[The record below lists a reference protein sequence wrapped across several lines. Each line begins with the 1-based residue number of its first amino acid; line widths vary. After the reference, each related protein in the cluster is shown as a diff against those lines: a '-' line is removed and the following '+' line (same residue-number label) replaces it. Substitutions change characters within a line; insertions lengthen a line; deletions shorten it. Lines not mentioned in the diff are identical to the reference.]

1 MKIFSNARAVIF
13 DAVGTL
19 IEPDPPAA
27 LVYAGFGRV
36 FGSHLDLAEIAERFA
51 VAFRRED
58 DLDHAAG
65 WRTSEGR
72 EVERWRRVVAYV
84 LHDVSNPGAC
94 FQALFD
100 HFARPEA
107 WRCHP
112 AAATVLPRLA
122 NRGFTLGMAS
132 NYDRRLRSVAAGMPE
147 LAPLRHLV
155 ISSEVG
161 WRKPAAEFFAAL
173 RAAVGCAAEEIV
185 YVGDDRGNDYDGAR
199 TAGLRAVLYDPR
211 GRAPDVAE
219 RLGRLEE
226 VECLLAVG

>member
-1 MKIFSNARAVIF
+1 VVF

-19 IEPDPPAA
+19 MEPDPPAA

-36 FGSHLDLAEIAERFA
+36 FGSRPDLAEIAERFG
-51 VAFRRED
+51 VAFRREE
-58 DLDHAAG
+58 DLDRAAG

-112 AAATVLPRLA
+112 AAATVLSRLA
-122 NRGFTLGMAS
+122 ERGFVLGMAS

-147 LAPLRHLV
+147 LAPLRHLI

-161 WRKPAAEFFAAL
+161 WRKPAAGFYAAL
-173 RAAVGCAAEEIV
+173 SREVGCAAEQIV
-185 YVGDDRGNDYDGAR
+185 YVGDDRGNDYEGAR
-199 TAGLRAVLYDPR
+199 AAGLGAVLYDPR
-211 GRAPDVAE
+211 GRAADVAE
-219 RLGRLEE
+219 RVGRLEE
-226 VECLLAVG
+226 VEGLLADGDASGPKTS